1 MIRIEGLN
9 VSFEEFQLR
18 DIDLHIAEHQFFVL
32 MGPTGAGKTVL
43 LEALAGL
50 IPLDSGRIF
59 LGDREITHLPP
70 ERRGIGIVYQDYALF
85 PHMTVQENITY
96 GLHFHSVSSTVRRE
110 RFSRYV
116 DRLNLAHLLGRHPE
130 TLSGGELQRTALARA
145 LMIEPAVLLL
155 DEPLSSLDPAFRQEI
170 QELLRRIHESSRI
183 TMLMVTHDFVEAVS
197 LAERAAVVNNGRI
210 EQVDT
215 IENIFR
221 RPRTRFVADFTG
233 MKNFFPVVF
242 EGSQAK
248 IGSLHVEMGRRAE
261 SERGF
266 IAIRP
271 EDIVLSVKPLAS
283 SMRNCFQGRI
293 IAVVD
298 RGFFYE
304 VSLDSQGTVLHSLV
318 TKGAL
323 VELEIEAGRNVFI
336 SFKATAVHS
345 F

>member
-1 MIRIEGLN
+1 MIRIAGLN
-9 VSFEEFQLR
+9 VTFEEFQLR
-18 DIDLHIAEHQFFVL
+18 EIDLHIAEHQFFLL

-50 IPLDSGRIF
+50 IPVDSGRIF
-59 LGDREITHLPP
+59 LGDREITNLPP

-85 PHMTVQENITY
+85 PHMTVEENITY
-96 GLHFHSVSSTVRRE
+96 GLHFHSVSSKIRRE
-110 RFSRYV
+110 RFSRFV
-116 DRLNLAHLLGRHPE
+116 ETLNLAHLLRRYPE

-155 DEPLSSLDPAFRQEI
+155 DEPLSALDPAFRQEI
-170 QELLRRIHESSRI
+170 QELLRRIHENSRI
-183 TMLMVTHDFVEAVS
+183 TMLMVTHDFAEALS
-197 LAERAAVVNNGRI
+197 LAEQAAVINQGRI

-221 RPRTRFVADFTG
+221 RPRTPFVADFTG
-233 MKNFFPVVF
+233 MKNFFPAIYGGF
-242 EGSQAK
+242 QAK
-248 IGSLHVEMGRRAE
+248 IGNLQVEMGRQAE
-261 SERGF
+261 SDRGF

-271 EDIVLSVKPLAS
+271 EDIVLSTKPLAS
-283 SMRNCFQGRI
+283 SMRNCFQARI
-293 IAVVD
+293 IDVVD

-304 VSLDSQGTVLHSLV
+304 VSLDSQGTVLKSLI

-323 VELEIEAGRNVFI
+323 VELEIEAGRNVYA

>member
-9 VSFEEFQLR
+9 VSLAEFQLR

-50 IPLDSGRIF
+50 VPVDSGRIF
-59 LGDREITHLPP
+59 LGDREITNLPP

-96 GLHFHSVSSTVRRE
+96 GLHFHPVSPKVRRE
-110 RFSRYV
+110 RFSQFV
-116 DRLNLAHLLGRHPE
+116 ETLNLPHLLRRRPE

-145 LMIEPAVLLL
+145 LMIDPEVLLL
-155 DEPLSSLDPAFRQEI
+155 DEPLSALDPAFRQEI
-170 QELLRRIHESSRI
+170 QELLRRLHESSRV
-183 TMLMVTHDFVEAVS
+183 TLLMVTHDFAEALS
-197 LAERAAVVNNGRI
+197 LAERAAVINHGRI
-210 EQVDT
+210 EQVGAIKD
-215 IENIFR
+215 IFR
-221 RPRTRFVADFTG
+221 RPRTAFVADFTG
-233 MKNFFPVVF
+233 MKNLFPAVYA
-242 EGSQAK
+242 GTRAQ
-248 IGSLHVEMGRRAE
+248 IGSLSVEMGRRADV
-261 SERGF
+261 ERGF

-271 EDIVLSVKPLAS
+271 EDIVLSAGPLAS
-283 SMRNCFQGRI
+283 SMRNCFQARI
-293 IAVVD
+293 IDVVD

-304 VSLDSQGTVLHSLV
+304 VNLDICGTVFKSLI

-323 VELEIEAGRNVFI
+323 VELEIETGRDVYA
-336 SFKATAVHS
+336 SFKATAVHL

>member
-1 MIRIEGLN
+1 MIRVQGLN
-9 VSFEEFQLR
+9 VTLGEFKLV
-18 DIDLHIAEHQFFVL
+18 DIHLDIPENQFFVL

-50 IPLDSGRIF
+50 VPVKSGRVF
-59 LGDREITHLPP
+59 LGDREITNQPP

-96 GLHFHSVSSTVRRE
+96 GLHFHSVSPAVRRE

-116 DRLNLAHLLGRHPE
+116 EILNLGHLLRRYPA

-145 LMIEPAVLLL
+145 LMIDPEVLLL
-155 DEPLSSLDPAFRQEI
+155 DEPLSALDPAFRQEI
-170 QELLRRIHESSRI
+170 QELLRRLHRDSGV
-183 TMLMVTHDFVEAVS
+183 TLLMVTHDFAEALS
-197 LAERAAVVNNGRI
+197 LAERAAVINRGRI

-215 IENIFR
+215 TEDIFR
-221 RPRTRFVADFTG
+221 RPRTPFVADFTG
-233 MKNFFPVVF
+233 MKNLFAAVF
-242 EGSQAK
+242 SGNTAK
-248 IGSLHVEMGRRAE
+248 IGDLSVEMGRRAE
-261 SERGF
+261 TERGF

-271 EDIVLSVKPLAS
+271 EDVVLSAQPLHS
-283 SMRNCFQGRI
+283 SMRNCFHARI
-293 IAVVD
+293 LDVVD

-304 VSLDSQGTVLHSLV
+304 VSVDSRGTTFKSLI

-323 VELEIEAGRNVFI
+323 VELEIETGLEVYA
-336 SFKATAVHS
+336 SFKATAVHL

>member
-9 VSFEEFQLR
+9 VSLGEFQLF
-18 DIDLHIAEHQFFVL
+18 DIHLHIPENEFFVL

-50 IPLDSGRIF
+50 VPVKSGRVF
-59 LGDREITHLPP
+59 LGDREITNQPP

-85 PHMTVQENITY
+85 PHMTVRENVTY
-96 GLHFHSVSSTVRRE
+96 GLHFHSVSPTVRRE

-116 DRLNLAHLLGRHPE
+116 EILNLGHLLRRYPA

-145 LMIEPAVLLL
+145 LMIDPEVLLL
-155 DEPLSSLDPAFRQEI
+155 DEPLSALDPAFRQEI
-170 QELLRRIHESSRI
+170 QELLRRLHQSTRV
-183 TMLMVTHDFVEAVS
+183 TLLMVTHDFAEALS
-197 LAERAAVVNNGRI
+197 LAERAAVISHGRI

-215 IENIFR
+215 TEDIFR
-221 RPRTRFVADFTG
+221 RPRTPFVADFTG
-233 MKNFFPVVF
+233 MKNLFPAIF
-242 EGSQAK
+242 TGTQAQV
-248 IGSLHVEMGRRAE
+248 GSLRVEIGRKVE

-271 EDIVLSVKPLAS
+271 EDVVLSAQPLHS
-283 SMRNCFQGRI
+283 SMRNCFQARI
-293 IAVVD
+293 LSVVD

-304 VSLDSQGTVLHSLV
+304 VSVDSQGKIFKTLI

-323 VELEIEAGRNVFI
+323 VELEIENGMEVYA
-336 SFKATAVHS
+336 SFKATAVHL